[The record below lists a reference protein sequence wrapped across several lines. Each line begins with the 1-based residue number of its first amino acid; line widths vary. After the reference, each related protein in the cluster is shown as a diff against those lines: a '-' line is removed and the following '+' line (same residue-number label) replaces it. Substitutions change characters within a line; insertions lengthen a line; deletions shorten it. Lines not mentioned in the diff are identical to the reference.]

1 MEYNGSNLHTRGL
14 NIQNDGDTV
23 YNLTGSIIKEAGKS
37 TIRETSSSTGYGISL
52 AKGLTDG
59 KGTINPLKSSNIT
72 ASINAS
78 GYRGRSSGVY
88 YANNQDVTKGNSHY
102 NVAGDA
108 KVTGVDVKTGSVSG
122 TVGGKMTVESV
133 QDEFTSEGRGYSA
146 GISAGIG
153 RGFDRNNPK
162 GYGVNLSSVSAGHT
176 RTDVE
181 QRITRNVTEF
191 TAGAGFLDVKGTVK
205 QVGSLVDG
213 NFTLNSGGYEHEDLK
228 DIDKSRT
235 AGINVT
241 VYPNVS
247 YSQRDKNGNQVYIDG
262 QNPKKTGTAIK
273 TGFTYGETDKTREI
287 LATVGAGV
295 TMNQDLEGVN
305 RDPNRQTT
313 EFEGRELKPVNV
325 DLLTEY
331 WATEA
336 GRGKF
341 RDIAGNSARSTQGI
355 INVITRKSDSGEY
368 NLIKNIISE
377 SIEQKMERIGFID
390 VKGKTV
396 EQIQKEVE
404 SRFGGLTKKGIKV
417 RFYGTGDMDLSSLT
431 KEQLNRLMA
440 DGFATTGDGYI
451 WINKD
456 RLTNDTIDL
465 NKLIQHELTHQI
477 LGDDTEYQARYVEGV
492 YGDFL
497 KGIKDSGYL
506 TDGEIV
512 DLMKSSMTDGDKDRL
527 NGYGLGD
534 MQYRMFLDKKLTD
547 KERNA
552 ILTELQKITNNKLK
566 IIKTCPL
573 KDCYE
578 VVYDKTKDNKLIKR
592 NKKDYGKSD
601 RLILDLIS
609 TEKEVWITNQRDPN
623 KWFGTKGSMARKIED
638 QERKWY
644 QVGVFKNVFGKINNG
659 AYVKIDL
666 SKVDTYG
673 VWNEQKQ
680 ILELEKGNNKF
691 ITLGHELI
699 HVHHY
704 FFGRFAGN
712 SLGINYYKDGN
723 YIKKDTWLN
732 GKGEI
737 EEYRTVGLGYQM
749 PQQATKGPS
758 KSGLGFYN
766 IGNDITENILR
777 KEHGMRLRARYTCNK
792 EWC

>member
-1 MEYNGSNLHTRGL
+1 MTTHRRHSDKLRL
-14 NIQNDGDTV
+14 I
-23 YNLTGSIIKEAGKS
+23 
-37 TIRETSSSTGYGISL
+37 
-52 AKGLTDG
+52 
-59 KGTINPLKSSNIT
+59 
-72 ASINAS
+72 
-78 GYRGRSSGVY
+78 
-88 YANNQDVTKGNSHY
+88 
-102 NVAGDA
+102 
-108 KVTGVDVKTGSVSG
+108 VKTGSVSG
-122 TVGGKMTVESV
+122 TVEGKMTVESV

-162 GYGVNLSSVSAGHT
+162 GYGANLSSISAGHT

-191 TAGAGFLDVKGTVK
+191 TAGGGFLDVKGTVK
-205 QVGSLVDG
+205 QVGSLIDG

-262 QNPKKTGTAIK
+262 SNPKRTGVAVKTGL
-273 TGFTYGETDKTREI
+273 TYGETDKTREI

-305 RDPNRQTT
+305 RDPSRQTT
-313 EFEGRELKPVNV
+313 EFEGRKLKPVNV

-336 GRGKF
+336 GRRKF

-355 INVITRKSDSGEY
+355 INVITRKSNSGEY

-512 DLMKSSMTDGDKDRL
+512 DLMKSSMTDGDKARL
-527 NGYGLGD
+527 NGYWLDD
-534 MQYRMFLDKKLTD
+534 MQYRIFLDASSDITD
-547 KERNA
+547 EDR
-552 ILTELQKITNNKLK
+552 EK
-566 IIKTCPL
+566 IIKYLEELTGYDLEL
-573 KDCYE
+573 KKDISNKYKKECDEGNANKCGYE
-578 VVYDKTKDNKLIKR
+578 IDFVKDAKGNKKELSDSAKKYVKSNKLVDELIKTPKKVFITNEKDNNR
-592 NKKDYGKSD
+592 
-601 RLILDLIS
+601 
-609 TEKEVWITNQRDPN
+609 TEKFGADRSGSHAYGNMVKLNTNDVVKTQVWDGNTV
-623 KWFGTKGSMARKIED
+623 RK
-638 QERKWY
+638 Q
-644 QVGVFKNVFGKINNG
+644 
-659 AYVKIDL
+659 
-666 SKVDTYG
+666 
-673 VWNEQKQ
+673 
-680 ILELEKGNNKF
+680 LETIPKF
-691 ITLGHELI
+691 VELAHELI
-699 HVHHY
+699 HTYHWLGLGLEKNQASRYSVNIYKKHY
-704 FFGRFAGN
+704 VKMPYSIVESFSIDKNNKKLDGYDLEELITIGIGN
-712 SLGINYYKDGN
+712 STEKNAEINGIREH
-723 YIKKDTWLN
+723 
-732 GKGEI
+732 GE
-737 EEYRTVGLGYQM
+737 
-749 PQQATKGPS
+749 
-758 KSGLGFYN
+758 YN
-766 IGNDITENILR
+766 IDSDITENDIR
-777 KEHGMRLRARYTCNK
+777 KEHKCIGINCITNNYSLDFRVSHGILIDFGISPEEEAKINRIRQEMEKKR
-792 EWC
+792 